1 MKHKWEFAPRFRSG
15 AFGWRNDKAIQRIK
29 EAEKELRSISRKEP
43 VLAAE
48 GTILFFRKLE
58 PAVEQVDDSSGRM
71 GGVINRTIGKLLPII
86 AKAPAD
92 PELRALWLEQLKEI
106 AETSEYWLYYSLSE
120 NWGDLCGTD
129 ESARQWLEKWQP
141 RMEFSLQSPDFAG
154 GSAISCKMLFS
165 TLERLGLWK
174 DIIRN
179 CPDNDDFLRHFGL
192 WKIRALAALGQIDEA
207 VALADRLDND
217 QWVYKDFSTLAEEI
231 LKDSGRVDEAYNR
244 YALLRPVTGTY
255 LAYFRR
261 LKKSYPDRDP
271 LNILEDLINQHSENP
286 GVWFAAARREGFRNR
301 ALELARNHPVNPP
314 TLMKA
319 ADSLK
324 EEDPQFAMEA
334 AAAALHWIVEGCG
347 YEMDIRDFAEAW
359 VLLRSISEPRGCLPE
374 WQERIQEL
382 ITNRTERA
390 FPWSNDELLSVLGI

>member
-1 MKHKWEFAPRFRSG
+1 
-15 AFGWRNDKAIQRIK
+15 QRIK
-29 EAEKELRSISRKEP
+29 EAEKELRSLARKKP

-71 GGVINRTIGKLLPII
+71 GGVINRTIGKLLPIV

-106 AETSEYWLYYSLSE
+106 AQGSEYWLYYSLSE
-120 NWGDLCGTD
+120 NWGNLCGTD
-129 ESARQWLEKWQP
+129 ESARFWLEEWQP

-154 GSAISCKMLFS
+154 RSTISYKMLFS
-165 TLERLGLWK
+165 TLERLGLWE
-174 DIIRN
+174 DIIRY
-179 CPDNDDFLRHFGL
+179 CPDNDVFLRHFGL
-192 WKIRALAALGQIDEA
+192 WKIRALAALGQVNGA

-217 QWVYKDFSTLAEEI
+217 QWVYRDFSTLAEGI
-231 LKDSGRVDEAYNR
+231 LRNSGRVDEAYTR
-244 YALLRPVTGTY
+244 YALPRPVTGTY

-261 LKKSYPDRDP
+261 LKKDYPDRDP
-271 LNILEDLINQHSENP
+271 LSILDDLINQHSDNP
-286 GVWFAAARREGFRNR
+286 GAWFAASRREGFRNH

-324 EEDPQFAMEA
+324 EEDPRFAMEA
-334 AAAALHWIVEGCG
+334 AAAAIHWIVEGYG
-347 YEMDIRDFAEAW
+347 YEMDIRDFVEAW
-359 VLLRSISEPRGCLPE
+359 VLLRSISEPVGYLSE

-390 FPWSNDELLSVLGI
+390 FPWSNGELLSVLGI